1 MIDPSQLIELFRKAG
16 LRWTSQRD
24 AVVDVLW
31 GSTSH
36 PTAEEVYQEVK
47 SKHARM
53 SRATV
58 YNTMDA
64 LVAMGQIETIHANSG
79 TRRFDPNPIPHHHLV
94 CRGCSRI
101 YDLPLNGALDPPKI
115 PPAVTDG
122 FQVEG
127 YRIEFQGLC
136 SPCAR
141 SGPAEPAARRRQML
155 AQAGGW
161 SRQGTIEEGLK

>member
-1 MIDPSQLIELFRKAG
+1 MIDPCQLVELFRKAG
-16 LRWTSQRD
+16 LRWTSQRQ

-31 GSTSH
+31 GSTDH
-36 PTAEEVYQEVK
+36 LTAEEVYQEVK

-58 YNTMDA
+58 YNTMEA
-64 LVAMGQIETIHANSG
+64 LVAMGQIETIHASSG

-94 CRGCSRI
+94 CRGCGKI
-101 YDLPLNGALDPPKI
+101 YDLPLNGALDPPRI

-127 YRIEFQGLC
+127 FRIEFQGLC

-141 SGPAEPAARRRQML
+141 SGPAEPATRRRQMI
-155 AQAGGW
+155 ARNGGW
-161 SRQGTIEEGLK
+161 GRREMAGDGRK